1 MGQNLFS
8 GEIPLRCCALLRRV
22 FCGSRLC
29 KLAIGFAYLLGM
41 STTMLAAS
49 DTVLRAAYCMRV
61 LDGMITAEQRDGART
76 QQQVLE
82 AYRLLAQQRPLNET
96 EQKSYAFAQVM
107 HSEFLRRMENTRS
120 RLAGYLATN
129 GLLKGFLADDGALD
143 DFPGIA
149 LALNRGQA
157 DHSRCEVEKTP
168 AVFCIAACAHRCTTN
183 PNCIRECVGSCG
195 AAACAR
201 SMPCVNPD
209 FLPY

>member
-1 MGQNLFS
+1 
-8 GEIPLRCCALLRRV
+8 
-22 FCGSRLC
+22 
-29 KLAIGFAYLLGM
+29 
-41 STTMLAAS
+41 MLAAS
-49 DTVLRAAYCMRV
+49 DTVPRAAYCMRV

-157 DHSRCEVEKTP
+157 DHSWCEVEKD
-168 AVFCIAACAHRCTTN
+168 AGSFLHRSLCSQMHN
-183 PNCIRECVGSCG
+183 QSKLHSGMRWELRC
-195 AAACAR
+195 R
-201 SMPCVNPD
+201 SMCPLYAVRES
-209 FLPY
+209 